1 MTTMTA
7 GAPTTS
13 TWAIDASHTE
23 VEFSVRHLMI
33 SNVKGRFGTVTGEV
47 VLDPATPRKVQIA
60 VAIDVTSIDTR
71 EEKRDAHLRSADF
84 FDVAQFQTMTFSG
97 GTISGNTEGEFT
109 LAGELTIRGVTKP
122 ITLDVTFEGA
132 GGDPWGGTRRG
143 FSAKGKLMRSA
154 FGLEWNAALETGG
167 VVVGDEV
174 KIMINTEL
182 VLQK

>member
-7 GAPTTS
+7 AAPATR
-13 TWAIDASHTE
+13 TWTIDASHTE

-33 SNVKGRFGTVTGEV
+33 SNVKGRFGTVKGEV
-47 VLDPATPRKVQIA
+47 ILDPATPGKAAIDVS
-60 VAIDVTSIDTR
+60 IDVTSIDTR
-71 EEKRDAHLRSADF
+71 EEKRDAHLRSPDF
-84 FDVAQFQTMTFSG
+84 FDAAHFPTMVFTG
-97 GTISGNTEGEFT
+97 GTFTGDPEGEFK
-109 LAGELTIRGVTKP
+109 LAGNLTIRGVTKP

-132 GGDPWGGTRRG
+132 GNDPWGGTRQG
-143 FSAKGKLMRSA
+143 FSAKGRLLRSA

-174 KIMINTEL
+174 KLTINTEL

>member
-7 GAPTTS
+7 AAPLTR
-13 TWAIDASHTE
+13 TWTIDASHTE

-33 SNVKGRFGTVTGEV
+33 SNVKGRFGTVKGELT
-47 VLDPATPRKVQIA
+47 LDPTTPGKASIDVS
-60 VAIDVTSIDTR
+60 IDVTSIDTR
-71 EEKRDAHLRSADF
+71 EEKRDAHLRSPDF
-84 FDVAQFQTMTFSG
+84 FDAGHFPTMAFTG
-97 GTISGNTEGEFT
+97 GAFTGDPEGEFK
-109 LAGELTIRGVTKP
+109 LAGNLTIRGVTKP

-132 GGDPWGGTRRG
+132 GNDPWGGSRRG
-143 FSAKGKLMRSA
+143 FSPKGKLLRSA

-174 KIMINTEL
+174 KITINTEL

>member
-7 GAPTTS
+7 AAPTTS
-13 TWAIDASHTE
+13 TWTIDASHTE

-33 SNVKGRFGTVTGEV
+33 SNVKGRFGAVKGEV
-47 VLDPATPRKVQIA
+47 VLDQSTPTKAQID
-60 VAIDVTSIDTR
+60 VSIDVTSIDTR
-71 EEKRDAHLRSADF
+71 EEKRDTHLRSADF
-84 FDVAQFQTMTFSG
+84 FDAGHFPAMTFTG
-97 GTISGNTEGEFT
+97 GTLKGNFEGEFT
-109 LAGELTIRGVTKP
+109 LTGDLTIRGVTKP

-132 GGDPWGGTRRG
+132 GNDPWGGSRRG

-174 KIMINTEL
+174 KITINTEL

>member
-1 MTTMTA
+1 MTNMMA
-7 GAPTTS
+7 AAPTTS
-13 TWAIDASHTE
+13 TWAIDASHSE

-47 VLDPATPRKVQIA
+47 ALDSAKPGKAKIEVS
-60 VAIDVTSIDTR
+60 IDVTSIDTR
-71 EEKRDAHLRSADF
+71 EEKRDAHLRSPDF
-84 FDVAQFQTMTFSG
+84 FDAAQFPTMAFRG
-97 GTISGNTEGEFT
+97 GTLTGDPEGDFKLT
-109 LAGELTIRGVTKP
+109 GDLTIRGVTKP

-132 GGDPWGGTRRG
+132 GNDPWGGTRRG
-143 FSAKGKLMRSA
+143 FSAKAKLLRSA

-174 KIMINTEL
+174 KITINTEL

>member
-1 MTTMTA
+1 MTTATA
-7 GAPTTS
+7 AAPTTS

-33 SNVKGRFGTVTGEV
+33 SNVKGRFGTVKGEV
-47 VLDPATPRKVQIA
+47 VLNPARPQQAQID

-84 FDVAQFQTMTFSG
+84 FDAEHFPTMMFSG
-97 GTISGNTEGEFT
+97 GRVTGNTEGEFK
-109 LAGELTIRGVTKP
+109 LAGELTIRGVMKP

-132 GGDPWGGTRRG
+132 GNDPWGGTRRG
-143 FSAKGKLMRSA
+143 FSAKGKLLRSA

-167 VVVGDEV
+167 VVVGDEI
-174 KIMINTEL
+174 KITINTEL

>member
-1 MTTMTA
+1 MTA
-7 GAPTTS
+7 APTT
-13 TWAIDASHTE
+13 TNWAIDAAHSE

-33 SNVKGRFGTVTGEV
+33 SNVKGRFGTVKGNV
-47 VLDPATPRKVQIA
+47 VLDPTTPGKAQIE

-84 FDVAQFQTMTFSG
+84 FDAAHFPTMTFSG
-97 GTISGNTEGEFT
+97 ATITGDTEGEFK
-109 LAGELTIRGVTKP
+109 LTGNLSIRGVTKP

-132 GGDPWGGTRRG
+132 GNDPWGGTRRG
-143 FSAKGKLMRSA
+143 FSAKGKLLRSA

-174 KIMINTEL
+174 KITINTEL

>member
-1 MTTMTA
+1 MTTMMA
-7 GAPTTS
+7 AAPTVTAW
-13 TWAIDASHTE
+13 TIDASHTE

-33 SNVKGRFGTVTGEV
+33 SNVKGRFGAVKGEV
-47 VLDPATPRKVQIA
+47 VLDSTTPGLAQID

-71 EEKRDAHLRSADF
+71 EEKRDAHLRSPDF
-84 FDVAQFQTMTFSG
+84 FDAAHFPTMTFSG
-97 GTISGNTEGEFT
+97 GTFTGNAEGEFK
-109 LAGELTIRGVTKP
+109 LAGNLTIRGVTKP

-132 GGDPWGGTRRG
+132 GNDPWGGTRRG
-143 FSAKGKLMRSA
+143 FSAKGKLLRSA

-174 KIMINTEL
+174 KITINTEL